1 MRCLK
6 LPANGSQ
13 SSKIAVMLRV
23 AIRKGKAMR
32 KSPHG
37 GNQPVDLPLET
48 LPMLQPR
55 DYPPGR
61 ELDDPL
67 AQPDNPPSEQYRV
80 GPGKPPL
87 ETRWCAGK
95 PSPNPRGRPRK
106 RRGGALTQQ
115 MEMLVEVTVG
125 GQKQRISRR
134 KALDTTV
141 RNNAIRVGRKWSRLW
156 DEREKRDLRLEAD
169 RQAFLARQRVIEDN
183 QAQYPESYATAL
195 QLKDAA
201 MKEKVLSYV
210 DKALPGF
217 QHAFELL
224 VRSGII
230 ELRNGEWQLTDFEIE
245 VASGDEPRQ
254 T

>member
-1 MRCLK
+1 
-6 LPANGSQ
+6 
-13 SSKIAVMLRV
+13 
-23 AIRKGKAMR
+23 MR
-32 KSPHG
+32 KPSHG
-37 GNQPVDLPLET
+37 GNRPVDLPLET
-48 LPMLQPR
+48 LPKLQPKV
-55 DYPPGR
+55 YPPGR

-67 AQPDNPPSEQYRV
+67 AQPDNPPPHEYRV

-87 ETRWCAGK
+87 ETRWCAGQ

-106 RRGGALTQQ
+106 RRGGVLTQH
-115 MEMLVEVTVG
+115 MEILVEVTVD

-134 KALDTTV
+134 KALDITV
-141 RNNAIRVGRKWSRLW
+141 RNNAIRIGGKWSRLW
-156 DEREKRDLRLEAD
+156 DEREKRDVRLEED

-183 QAQYPESYATAL
+183 QAQYPECYATAL

-201 MKEKVLSYV
+201 MKDKVLLYV

-230 ELRNGEWQLTDFEIE
+230 ELQKGEWQRTDSEIE
-245 VASGDEPRQ
+245 EAAGDELRQ